1 MNDLKW
7 SESEKKLARRV
18 FEAALQREL
27 AEIMAEF
34 KAKAERVTSPD
45 DMWALQDYLR
55 DKQRQI
61 EAKYDYRYSQLVIV
75 FGTLLYQKRIQEDDL
90 LGLSE
95 EKLASIRRVATL

>member
-34 KAKAERVTSPD
+34 KAKAERVTSPY

-61 EAKYDYRYSQLVIV
+61 EAKYDYRYSQLIIV